1 VSGRGS
7 MQVRIGV
14 QYVPKEL
21 VVETDQS
28 ADEVQQALADA
39 LNEGHSLFVIQD
51 ERGGR
56 IVVPA
61 DRLAYLEIEES
72 ESRRVGFGTL

>member
-1 VSGRGS
+1 

-21 VVETDQS
+21 VVETNQS

-56 IVVPA
+56 IVVAA

-72 ESRRVGFGTL
+72 ESRQVGFGTL

>member
-1 VSGRGS
+1 

-72 ESRRVGFGTL
+72 ESRQVGFGTL

>member
-1 VSGRGS
+1 

-56 IVVPA
+56 IVIPA

-72 ESRRVGFGTL
+72 ESRQVGFGTL

>member
-1 VSGRGS
+1 

-21 VVETDQS
+21 VVETGQS

-56 IVVPA
+56 VVVPA

-72 ESRRVGFGTL
+72 ESRQVGFGTL

>member
-1 VSGRGS
+1 

-21 VVETDQS
+21 VVETNQS

-72 ESRRVGFGTL
+72 ESRQVGFGTL

>member
-1 VSGRGS
+1 

-28 ADEVQQALADA
+28 ANEVQQALADA

-72 ESRRVGFGTL
+72 ESRQVGFGTL

>member
-1 VSGRGS
+1 

-28 ADEVQQALADA
+28 ANEVQQALADA

-61 DRLAYLEIEES
+61 DHLAYLEIEES
-72 ESRRVGFGTL
+72 ESRQVGFGTL

>member
-1 VSGRGS
+1 

-21 VVETDQS
+21 VVETNQS

-56 IVVPA
+56 IVIPA

-72 ESRRVGFGTL
+72 ESRQVGFGTL

>member
-1 VSGRGS
+1 MSGGGS

-28 ADEVQQALADA
+28 ADEVQQALANA

-72 ESRRVGFGTL
+72 ESRQVGFGTL